1 MKVKELFVKKKP
13 TKNYIIVLLVSIFVI
28 VGCFCFRTIYLNYL
42 EQSNISLFHDKTINQ
57 INTHD
62 FDFALTEVGEAILYV
77 SYTDSKEINTL
88 DRRLYKLFE
97 RRNLTDKIIY
107 WDVTDIFKDGTYM
120 SLLRNKFPEM
130 DTNISIAPLIIYIKD
145 GKAVEVITSE
155 YSLLDLDKVKDMIN
169 KYGIE

>member
-28 VGCFCFRTIYLNYL
+28 VVCFCFRTIYLNYL
-42 EQSNISLFHDKTINQ
+42 EQSNVSLFHDKSINQ

-107 WDVTDIFKDGTYM
+107 WDVTDIFKDG
-120 SLLRNKFPEM
+120 
-130 DTNISIAPLIIYIKD
+130 
-145 GKAVEVITSE
+145 KAVEVITSE